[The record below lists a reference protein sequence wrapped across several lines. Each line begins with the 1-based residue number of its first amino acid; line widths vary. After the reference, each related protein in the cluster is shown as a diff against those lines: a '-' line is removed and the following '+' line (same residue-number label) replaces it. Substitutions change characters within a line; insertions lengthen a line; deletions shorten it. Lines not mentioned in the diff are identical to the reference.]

1 MLLYLLLEGALK
13 ISSMKLI
20 VLFLVSI
27 FAATTQLSAEEKA
40 VITGNVVK
48 QENGDPLIGARV
60 FLKDAKKGAISKM
73 GGKYRI
79 KNIKPGTYTLVCT
92 YVGFEKFEVANVKV
106 AAGETKSINISMVTK
121 TTTSQTVVVTAKAI
135 KNNGAA
141 LLKDRQKATAMSD
154 AIGAEEI
161 SRGGAS
167 DAGDAIK
174 KVTGATTDGGKYVYI
189 RGLGDRYA
197 STQLNGAQLPSADP
211 DKRSVHLDL
220 FPTNLIE
227 NIVTTK
233 TATPDK
239 PGDFTGGAVNIA
251 TKSFPDK
258 FRASFSLS
266 SSYNTQT
273 TGKDMLTYGGSG
285 TDWLGFDDGKRSIPD
300 AVQQVIDN
308 PDLDVP
314 YLQDTW
320 MDKDKAQLLDNLS
333 KSFDPQMSPTTKS
346 APINRSFSANVG
358 DQVELFGSE
367 LGYVASFSYGR
378 KFKSYDN
385 GINAFY
391 SLSGASDE
399 VTSLT
404 DDNVVSDRK
413 STDEVLWGAMAN
425 LSYNLTQN
433 NQISVNY
440 MYNQSG
446 ESTARYQEGY
456 DRYYGLDR
464 IYETR
469 VLGYVERNMSSLQFS
484 GKHNM
489 PSVAD
494 SKLDW
499 QVSLSQNTQDE
510 PDLRF
515 FTNDYYVDEE
525 TGEKTYDIDQSL
537 YKFPSRYFRNLSE
550 DLNSVNLNYEVP
562 LEDFA
567 GNSLKFKVGTAYTE
581 KTRAFQEFR
590 FDLAQDKINYDGDAD
605 GFFKNNT
612 GIIDSSSSF
621 PRFGNYIQFYDPTKA
636 SYDGEQSIG
645 AGYGMIDWTIPFVS
659 NFRIIGGVRYE
670 STDITVTSR
679 DTSKAVG
686 ELSEQ
691 DWLPSVNMVYGLNE
705 KMNLRFAYGKTI
717 ARPNFR
723 EFAPYSSF
731 EYVGG
736 YILLGNAEL
745 ERTKI
750 DNYDIRWEYFSQPG
764 EILAVSLFYKDF
776 TNPIERVIINVNKEI
791 QYKNVE
797 TASLYG
803 AEFEFRKQLGFLGE
817 WANNFQIGTNV
828 TLVQSSVDISEEE
841 LKVIQAYDPN
851 AKTTREL
858 QGQSPFIVN
867 VDFAYVDFANGTEAS
882 ITYNIFG
889 KRLSEVTE
897 QGTPDV
903 YEYSRPD
910 LGLVF
915 SQKLL
920 DKLKL
925 KISAKNI
932 LDSDIKKAQEFK
944 GKEYIT
950 QQYSLGRSFSVGI
963 SYSFD

>member
-1 MLLYLLLEGALK
+1 
-13 ISSMKLI
+13 MKLI

-27 FAATTQLSAEEKA
+27 LSATTLSAEEKA
-40 VITGNVVK
+40 VITGKVVS
-48 QENGDPLIGARV
+48 EATGDALIGARV
-60 FLKDAKKGAISKM
+60 FLKDQKKGAISKM

-79 KNIKPGTYTLVCT
+79 KDITPGTYTLVCT
-92 YVGFEKFEVANVKV
+92 YVGYQQFEVANINVGP
-106 AAGETKSINISMVTK
+106 GETKQINITMATK
-121 TTTSQTVVVTAKAI
+121 VTTTDAVVVTAKAI

-154 AIGAEEI
+154 AIGSEEI
-161 SRGGAS
+161 SRGGS
-167 DAGDAIK
+167 GDAGDAIK
-174 KVTGATTDGGKYVYI
+174 KVTGATTVGGKYVYI

-258 FRASFSLS
+258 FRASISLS
-266 SSYNTQT
+266 SSMNSQT
-273 TGKDMLTYGGSG
+273 TGKDMLTYGGSD
-285 TDWLGFDDGKRSIPD
+285 TDWLGYDNGKRDIPA
-300 AVQQVIDN
+300 AVQEIINN
-308 PDLDVP
+308 PNAAVP

-320 MDKDKAQLLDNLS
+320 MDPEKAQLLNDLT
-333 KSFDPQMSPTTKS
+333 KSFDTQMSPTTTT
-346 APINRSFSANVG
+346 APIDRSFSANVG

-385 GINAFY
+385 GLNAFY
-391 SLSGASDE
+391 SLSGSAE
-399 VTSLT
+399 NVTSLT
-404 DDNVVSDRK
+404 DDNKVTDKK
-413 STDEVLWGAMAN
+413 STDEVLWGAMGN

-446 ESTARYQEGY
+446 ESSARYQEGY

-464 IYETR
+464 TYETR
-469 VLGYVERNMSSLQFS
+469 VLSYVERAMSSLQFS

-489 PSVAD
+489 PSVLG

-499 QVSLSQNTQDE
+499 QVSISQNTQDE

-515 FTNDYYVDEE
+515 FTNDYSIDEE
-525 TGEKTYDIDQSL
+525 TGERRYDIDQSL
-537 YKFPSRYFRNLSE
+537 YKYPSRYFRNLSE
-550 DLNSVNLNYEVP
+550 DLNSVNLNYELP
-562 LEDFA
+562 LEDWV
-567 GNSLKFKVGTAYTE
+567 GNAFKFKTGMAYTE
-581 KTRAFQEFR
+581 KTRSFQEFR
-590 FDLAQDKINYDGDAD
+590 FDIAQDRANYDGDAD
-605 GFFKNNT
+605 NFFKNNA
-612 GIIDSSSSF
+612 GIIDSSSKF
-621 PRFGNYIQFYDPTKA
+621 PRFGNYIQYYDPTKS
-636 SYDGEQSIG
+636 SYDGEQTIG
-645 AGYGMIDWTIPFVS
+645 AGYGMIDWTVPYVS

-670 STDITVTSR
+670 TTDITVTSR
-679 DTSKAVG
+679 DTLKAVG
-686 ELSEQ
+686 NLAEQ
-691 DWLPSVNMVYGLNE
+691 DWLPSVNMVYGFND
-705 KMNLRFAYGKTI
+705 KMNLRFAFGKTI

-736 YILLGNAEL
+736 YILLGNSDL
-745 ERTKI
+745 QRTKI
-750 DNYDIRWEYFSQPG
+750 DNYDLRWEYFANPG

-791 QYKNVE
+791 QYQNVE

-803 AEFEFRKQLGFLGE
+803 AEFEFRKQLGFLGT
-817 WANNFQIGTNV
+817 WANNLQLGTNV
-828 TLVQSSVDISEEE
+828 TLVQSKVDISPEE

-851 AKTTREL
+851 AKGTREL

-867 VDFAYVDFANGTEAS
+867 FDFAYVNMESGTEAS
-882 ITYNIFG
+882 INYNIFG
-889 KRLSEVTE
+889 KRLSEVTQ

-910 LGLVF
+910 IGLVF

-920 DKLKL
+920 DNLKL

-932 LDSDIKKAQEFK
+932 LDSEVKKAQEFK
-944 GKEYIT
+944 GQEYIT
-950 QQYSLGRSFSVGI
+950 QQYSLGRSFSIGV
-963 SYSFD
+963 SYSLD

>member
-1 MLLYLLLEGALK
+1 
-13 ISSMKLI
+13 MKLI
-20 VLFLVSI
+20 VLFLVTI
-27 FAATTQLSAEEKA
+27 FAATSQVSAEEKA
-40 VITGNVVK
+40 VITGQVINGST
-48 QENGDPLIGARV
+48 GDPLIGARV
-60 FLKDAKKGAISKM
+60 FLKNEKKGAISKM
-73 GGKYRI
+73 AGKYRI
-79 KNIKPGTYTLVCT
+79 KNVKPGTYTLVCS
-92 YVGFEKFEVANVKV
+92 YVGFKKFEVANLKV
-106 AAGETKSINISMVTK
+106 AAGETKTINITMV
-121 TTTSQTVVVTAKAI
+121 SQATQTDAIVVTARAI

-174 KVTGATTDGGKYVYI
+174 KVTGATTEGGKYVYI

-266 SSYNTQT
+266 SSYNSQT
-273 TGKDMLTYGGSG
+273 TGQDMLTYGGSD
-285 TDWLGFDDGKRSIPD
+285 TDWLGYDNGKRSIPD
-300 AVQQVIDN
+300 AVQQVINN
-308 PDLDVP
+308 PDMDIP

-320 MDKDKAQLLDNLS
+320 MDSDKAQLLNDLS
-333 KSFDPQMSPTTKS
+333 KSFDTQMSPTTTT

-358 DQVELFGSE
+358 DQIELFGSE

-378 KFKSYDN
+378 KFKSYNN
-385 GINAFY
+385 GVNAFY
-391 SLSGASDE
+391 SLSGSAED

-404 DDNVVSDRK
+404 DDNKVTDQK
-413 STDEVLWGAMAN
+413 STDEVLWGAMGN

-433 NQISVNY
+433 NQVSVNY

-464 IYETR
+464 TYETR

-489 PSVAD
+489 PSVFG

-499 QVSLSQNTQDE
+499 QASISQNTQDE

-525 TGEKTYDIDQSL
+525 TGERTYDIDQSL
-537 YKFPSRYFRNLSE
+537 YKYPSRYFRNLSE
-550 DLNSVNLNYEVP
+550 DLNSFNLNYELP
-562 LEDFA
+562 IEDWV
-567 GNSLKFKVGTAYTE
+567 GNSFKFKTGGAYTE

-590 FDLAQDKINYDGDAD
+590 FDMAQDRVEYDGNPDD
-605 GFFKNNT
+605 FFKNNT

-636 SYDGEQSIG
+636 SYDGEQTIA
-645 AGYGMIDWTIPFVS
+645 AGYGMIDWTLPFVS

-670 STDITVTSR
+670 ATDISVTSR
-679 DTSKAVG
+679 DTSKAIG
-686 ELSEQ
+686 ELNEQ

-736 YILLGNAEL
+736 YILLGNSEL

-750 DNYDIRWEYFSQPG
+750 DNYDLRWEYFSQPG
-764 EILAVSLFYKDF
+764 EILAVSVFYKDF

-803 AEFEFRKQLGFLGE
+803 AEFEFRKQLAFLGE
-817 WANNFQIGTNV
+817 WANKFQIGTNV
-828 TLVQSSVDISEEE
+828 TLVQSSVDISPEE
-841 LKVIQAYDPN
+841 LEVIKAYDPD
-851 AKTTREL
+851 AEGSREL

-867 VDFAYVDFANGTEAS
+867 VDLAYVNFDSGTEAS

-920 DKLKL
+920 DNLKL

-932 LDSDIKKAQEFK
+932 LDADIKKAQEFK

-950 QQYSLGRSFSVGI
+950 QQYSLGRSFSVGV
-963 SYSFD
+963 SYSLD

>member
-1 MLLYLLLEGALK
+1 
-13 ISSMKLI
+13 MKLI
-20 VLFLVSI
+20 VLFFVSI
-27 FAATTQLSAEEKA
+27 LAATTNLSAEETA
-40 VITGNVVK
+40 FITGKVIS
-48 QENGDPLIGARV
+48 QTNGDALIGARV
-60 FLKDAKKGAISKM
+60 FLKDQKKGAIAKM
-73 GGKYRI
+73 GGNYRI
-79 KNIKPGTYTLVCT
+79 KNVKPGTYTLICT
-92 YVGFEKFEVANVKV
+92 YVGYKKFEVANINV
-106 AAGETKSINISMVTK
+106 APGETKQIDITMVSEIVSTDAI
-121 TTTSQTVVVTAKAI
+121 VVTAKAI
-135 KNNGAA
+135 RNNGAA

-161 SRGGAS
+161 SRGGSS

-174 KVTGATTDGGKYVYI
+174 KITGATTEGGKYVYI

-258 FRASFSLS
+258 FRASISLS
-266 SSYNTQT
+266 SSMNSQT
-273 TGKDMLTYGGSG
+273 TGEEMLTYGGSD
-285 TDWLGFDDGKRSIPD
+285 TDWLGYDNGKRSIPS
-300 AVQQVIDN
+300 AVQAIIDN
-308 PDLDVP
+308 PDMDVP
-314 YLQDTW
+314 YLQETW
-320 MDKDKAQLLDNLS
+320 MDPAKAQLLNNLS
-333 KSFDPQMSPTTKS
+333 KSFDTQMSPTTTT

-358 DQVELFGSE
+358 DQVDLFGSE

-378 KFKSYDN
+378 KFKSYNN

-391 SLSGASDE
+391 SLSGSADDI
-399 VTSLT
+399 TSLT
-404 DDNVVSDRK
+404 DDNVVSDQK
-413 STDEVLWGAMAN
+413 STDEVLWGAMGN

-433 NQISVNY
+433 NQISLNY

-446 ESTARYQEGY
+446 ETTARYQEGY
-456 DRYYGLDR
+456 DRYYGMDR

-469 VLGYVERNMSSLQFS
+469 VLGYVERNMSSMQFS
-484 GKHNM
+484 GKHNIPM
-489 PSVAD
+489 LNT

-499 QVSLSQNTQDE
+499 QISLSNNTQDE

-537 YKFPSRYFRNLSE
+537 YKYPSRYFRDLSE
-550 DLNSVNLNYEVP
+550 DLNSVNLNYELPMKDWV
-562 LEDFA
+562 
-567 GNSLKFKVGTAYTE
+567 GNALKFKTGGAYTE
-581 KTRAFQEFR
+581 KTRSFQEYR
-590 FDLAQDKINYDGDAD
+590 FDIAQDKINYDGDAEN
-605 GFFKNNT
+605 FFKDNM
-612 GIIDSSSSF
+612 GITDSSSRF
-621 PRFGNYIQFYDPTKA
+621 PRFGNYIQYYDPTKA
-636 SYDGEQSIG
+636 SYDGEQTIW
-645 AGYGMIDWTIPFVS
+645 AGYGMLDWNLPFVS
-659 NFRIIGGVRYE
+659 NFRVIGGVRYE
-670 STDITVTSR
+670 TTDISVTSR
-679 DTSKAVG
+679 DTSKAIG
-686 ELSEQ
+686 ELNEQ
-691 DWLPSVNMVYGLNE
+691 DWLPSVNMVYGFTND
-705 KMNLRFAYGKTI
+705 MNLRFAYGKTI

-736 YILLGNAEL
+736 YILLGNSEL

-750 DNYDIRWEYFSQPG
+750 DNYDLRWEYFANPG
-764 EILAVSLFYKDF
+764 EILAVSVFYKDF

-797 TASLYG
+797 SATLYG
-803 AEFEFRKQLGFLGE
+803 AEFEFRKQLGFLGN
-817 WANNFQIGTNV
+817 WANKFQMGTNV
-828 TLVQSSVDISEEE
+828 TLVQSSVDISPEE

-851 AKTTREL
+851 AKGSREL

-867 VDFAYVDFANGTEAS
+867 IDFAYVNFDSGTDAS
-882 ITYNIFG
+882 IHYNIFG

-915 SQKLL
+915 SQKLMDNL
-920 DKLKL
+920 KLKL
-925 KISAKNI
+925 SASNI
-932 LDSDIKKAQEFK
+932 LNTQVKKAQEFK
-944 GKEYIT
+944 GTEYIT
-950 QQYSLGRSFSVGI
+950 QQYSLGRSFSIGV
-963 SYSFD
+963 SYTLD